1 MIWGS
6 FEPLQ
11 PRLEIQIDM
20 VSTSEKIDIERT
32 KKTAEHVFDVLGR
45 NGSAV
50 IGLGA
55 PIFLMFSR
63 GERALQLWLDSE
75 PITFMSVREENNA
88 VGLERRAYIGV
99 TDFFA

>member
-1 MIWGS
+1 VEVSQRVAAEGDALS
-6 FEPLQ
+6 DAFAA
-11 PRLEIQIDM
+11 RL
-20 VSTSEKIDIERT
+20 KLLA
-32 KKTAEHVFDVLGR
+32 KWL
-45 NGSAV
+45 

-63 GERALQLWLDSE
+63 EERVLQLWLDSE